1 VPKQIYQLK
10 DFSGGINTLQ
20 DPADIQD
27 NQFESS
33 RGFMFNTQGSISPSY
48 VMNVAAN
55 KVTAFAN
62 TNITTVES
70 GFGLGYFETDRNRDA
85 VTVAVTSSIT
95 GDDDNEGSATGFIA
109 RLNGGIRRELER
121 KSGGTQQNL
130 AASFP
135 VGTRILITSSDFS
148 ADGFDPKGQGIYDV
162 VEHNGNNIVL
172 DRAIPIIIET
182 PPQDFW
188 GATITGVTGTD
199 FLLLIANPATHK
211 IDVYSTNTA
220 GTNWES
226 NAITLRSSASG
237 VASQVLYYSINE
249 AIRCCD
255 TAIGSSS
262 KIQWYGFIQRR
273 HFDEA
278 NSSTDANA
286 YLDFYAKDN
295 TLSPPSEN
303 GLTSASTASPANFTT
318 YPAVAGTGFE
328 VNIITDQDEN
338 GAIPAA
344 TYELASTFIYDG
356 NQESLPFAYSNTHT
370 VADAY
375 DLKSLSLNVTA
386 LGPYDPRISGG
397 RIYIREQGIDAE
409 YTMLIDIDL
418 TKGCRTK
425 FSDDFTEWHDAG
437 SSQYNCPTATAS
449 ANFVVKEF
457 GLVTY
462 EVINGFSS
470 SIFSNAI
477 GDDGENWKD
486 SVVANNRAFVCN
498 LNIKDDMTGKSKAL
512 ASVGNF
518 GDRIMYSMPN
528 RFDTFPY
535 HNYIEAAKGDNDEYV
550 AIDSFADRLLA
561 FKRFS
566 LDIINIASPDDAGWF
581 LEDSKRYMGIR
592 NTQLVKKTQY
602 GLVFANPNGLFLYNG
617 NNIVNLSEN
626 LISDSDWSS
635 HMTTDSCIIYDEQES
650 QVYVIKQMDGDGQ
663 AYMCDLKKNV
673 FTRIKD
679 FTPDGNDG
687 ITNSVDTDQNVY
699 VGYDAGSQIDVHQ
712 LVRTSTKQTGGRL
725 YFKDLDFGDPSA
737 IKKIYAVYVTYKSD
751 EALTGLFHIRRDGSN
766 IDLDGTIPISSGWNT
781 VKIAPSSPI
790 TCTKAQFRLDLDT
803 ADPNVYINDVSIEYR
818 IIKKK
823 AS

>member
-1 VPKQIYQLK
+1 MPKQIYQLK

-109 RLNGGIRRELER
+109 RLNGGIYKELER

-130 AASFP
+130 ATSFP
-135 VGTRILITSSDFS
+135 VGTRILLTSSDFS

-188 GATITGVTGTD
+188 GATITGVTRTD
-199 FLLLIANPATHK
+199 SLLLIANPATHK

-278 NSSTDANA
+278 NSSTDANS

-303 GLTSASTASPANFTT
+303 GLTSAS
-318 YPAVAGTGFE
+318 
-328 VNIITDQDEN
+328 
-338 GAIPAA
+338 
-344 TYELASTFIYDG
+344 
-356 NQESLPFAYSNTHT
+356 
-370 VADAY
+370 
-375 DLKSLSLNVTA
+375 
-386 LGPYDPRISGG
+386 
-397 RIYIREQGIDAE
+397 
-409 YTMLIDIDL
+409 
-418 TKGCRTK
+418 
-425 FSDDFTEWHDAG
+425 
-437 SSQYNCPTATAS
+437 
-449 ANFVVKEF
+449 
-457 GLVTY
+457 
-462 EVINGFSS
+462 
-470 SIFSNAI
+470 
-477 GDDGENWKD
+477 
-486 SVVANNRAFVCN
+486 
-498 LNIKDDMTGKSKAL
+498 
-512 ASVGNF
+512 
-518 GDRIMYSMPN
+518 
-528 RFDTFPY
+528 
-535 HNYIEAAKGDNDEYV
+535 
-550 AIDSFADRLLA
+550 
-561 FKRFS
+561 
-566 LDIINIASPDDAGWF
+566 
-581 LEDSKRYMGIR
+581 
-592 NTQLVKKTQY
+592 
-602 GLVFANPNGLFLYNG
+602 
-617 NNIVNLSEN
+617 
-626 LISDSDWSS
+626 
-635 HMTTDSCIIYDEQES
+635 
-650 QVYVIKQMDGDGQ
+650 
-663 AYMCDLKKNV
+663 
-673 FTRIKD
+673 
-679 FTPDGNDG
+679 
-687 ITNSVDTDQNVY
+687 
-699 VGYDAGSQIDVHQ
+699 
-712 LVRTSTKQTGGRL
+712 
-725 YFKDLDFGDPSA
+725 
-737 IKKIYAVYVTYKSD
+737 KI
-751 EALTGLFHIRRDGSN
+751 
-766 IDLDGTIPISSGWNT
+766 
-781 VKIAPSSPI
+781 
-790 TCTKAQFRLDLDT
+790 
-803 ADPNVYINDVSIEYR
+803 
-818 IIKKK
+818 
-823 AS
+823 